1 LLAQVSQYPV
11 DGLLLI
17 NASNHF
23 GRPAATT
30 ADLNIPQGTFS

>member
-11 DGLLLI
+11 DGLLLL
-17 NASNHF
+17 NASNDF

-30 ADLNIPQGTFS
+30 TNLNVDKVN